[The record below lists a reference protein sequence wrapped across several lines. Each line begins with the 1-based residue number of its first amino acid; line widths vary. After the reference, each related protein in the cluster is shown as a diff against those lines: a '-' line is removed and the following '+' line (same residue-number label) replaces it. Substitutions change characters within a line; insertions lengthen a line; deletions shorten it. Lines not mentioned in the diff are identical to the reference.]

1 MRVRLIVNP
10 TATGVRGPVLDAV
23 VAQLERVCELE
34 VTETERAGHAAELA
48 AEVESGA
55 VVGLGGDG
63 TANEVANGVRPGV
76 LVGVLPAG
84 ASSVFARHLGFPRD
98 TVAAGGM
105 MAEAITQE
113 SLKDVGLGVA
123 DDRRFTFAAGLGLD
137 AEATGVVDRLREERD
152 ARDRPGDLRVVQ
164 AALSILREE
173 GFALHERMTIG
184 TSRGSFH
191 RASYVA
197 VANQHP
203 YTFFG
208 RVPVQMAPRADFE
221 HGLDVVFT
229 RELRRRDLWRL
240 PVYALLWPRHAR
252 RGSRRVGYLH
262 DLDDFTVA
270 CDVPTAI
277 QIDGEYLGQVDR
289 VHFRYERDAIRVF
302 VPRAART
309 DRAV

>member
-10 TATGVRGPVLDAV
+10 TATGVTGPVLDAV
-23 VAQLERVCELE
+23 VAQIERVGVLELVETEHAGHGIDLARE
-34 VTETERAGHAAELA
+34 VTA
-48 AEVESGA
+48 GA
-55 VVGLGGDG
+55 VVGVGGDG
-63 TANEVANGVRPGV
+63 TANELANGVRKGV
-76 LVGVLPAG
+76 LLGVVPAG

-105 MAEAITQE
+105 VADAIRRE
-113 SLKDVGLGVA
+113 STKTLGLGLA
-123 DDRRFTFAAGLGLD
+123 DKRRFTFAAGLGLD
-137 AEATGVVDRLREERD
+137 AEATAAVDRIRGER
-152 ARDRPGDLRVVQ
+152 AAHDRPGDLKVVQ
-164 AALSILREE
+164 AALRILREE
-173 GFALHERMTIG
+173 GFALHERMTIATG
-184 TSRGSFH
+184 HGSFH

-208 RVPVQMAPRADFE
+208 RVPVQVAPRADFE

-240 PVYALLWPRHAR
+240 PVYALLWPRHAKHC
-252 RGSRRVGYLH
+252 SRRVGYLH

-277 QIDGEYLGQVDR
+277 QIDGEYLGHVER
-289 VHFRYERDAIRVF
+289 VHFRYERDAVRVL
-302 VPRAART
+302 VPPGDNA
-309 DRAV
+309 